1 MLKLATDRLYMR
13 PPQMDD
19 AAVIAAALSHYD
31 VAKNL
36 AFVPHPYALKDAVVW
51 LEKQPALAHPYDQK
65 FAIFTHEDE
74 FCGMTGFTQ
83 KGELPS
89 LGYYLHPN
97 AWGKGVMT
105 EANWALIKWLFDG
118 LGAPKIVSGVFDYNV
133 ASFRVQQKLG
143 FQTVGQSVMQ
153 SLAQNKEFAHIDT
166 ELTKDAF
173 EKAAPNLAALR
184 NET

>member
-1 MLKLATDRLYMR
+1 MLKLATDRLYLR
-13 PPQMDD
+13 PPHMDD
-19 AAVIAAALSHYD
+19 AAVITAALSNYE

-36 AFVPHPYALKDAVVW
+36 AFVPHPYRLDDAIGW
-51 LEKQPALAHPYDQK
+51 LEKQPALAHPYNQK

-74 FCGMTGFTQ
+74 FCGMTGFTS
-83 KGELPS
+83 KKDLPS
-89 LGYYLHPN
+89 LGYYLHPD

-105 EANWALIKWLFDG
+105 EANWALIKWLFEVSD
-118 LGAPKIVSGVFDYNV
+118 APKIVSGVFDYNV
-133 ASFRVQQKLG
+133 ASLRVQEKLG
-143 FQTVGQSVMQ
+143 FQTVGHSVMQ

-184 NET
+184 NKT

>member
-13 PPQMDD
+13 PPQLGD
-19 AAVIAAALSHYD
+19 AAVITAALSHYE

-36 AFVPHPYALKDAVVW
+36 AFVPHPYQLQDAVAW
-51 LEKQPALAHPYDQK
+51 LEKQPALAHAFDQK

-74 FCGMTGFTQ
+74 FCGMTGFTR
-83 KGELPS
+83 KNELPS
-89 LGYYLHPN
+89 LGYYLHPD

-118 LGAPKIVSGVFDYNV
+118 PGATKIVSGVFDYNV
-133 ASFRVQQKLG
+133 PSMRVQEKLG
-143 FQTVGQSVMQ
+143 FQTVGQSVMH
-153 SLAQNKEFAHIDT
+153 SLAQNEDFAHIDT

-173 EKAAPNLAALR
+173 EHAAPTLAALR
-184 NET
+184 KNT